1 MRSTTEK
8 LSLGLLLGGLAAVIL
23 FAALAMPS
31 SGVQA
36 QGVRSSTPVP
46 LAARVPTVVNNLPPL
61 EGKIAPPQFPN
72 LDSVL
77 NNLLTQESGLS
88 GISNALRVEPSALG
102 ESVIGVT
109 FYMDESSEDELVQ
122 HLAESDVEPSAT
134 GEGFVS
140 AFVPADLLESA
151 SQVLGVWYVR
161 AHRDPVVLQG
171 ANVGRGVS
179 IHGASAWNT
188 AGFRGQGV
196 KVGIIDTGFA
206 SFSQHMGTELPST
219 VKAMCYTG
227 HGGHSNN
234 LSDCEESHQF
244 YKQHGTI
251 VAEVVFDYAPE
262 AEYYIGR
269 IDAWDS
275 LRSVVEWMAGEG
287 VQVIVMSLSFE
298 WSGPGDGTSPFSN
311 SPVNTVNYA
320 ARQGILW
327 VNAAGNDSNSMWL
340 GDFQDSDQDGWHE
353 FQDGDECNSVYMA
366 DGLPVWGNLR
376 WEGTWGEEPDA
387 DLDIYIYQIDGWR
400 GEPLGSPLAFSE
412 GDPRSIPVPFESTGV
427 TAPERSY
434 YCFAIRKASG
444 GEVGW
449 LQFTSATRHFI
460 ERFTENGSVI
470 SPAEHP
476 SSSLLAVG
484 ATSVDDTNTLWDLSS
499 RGPTTDGRVKPDLV
513 GVHGTYSVLYG
524 GNAEGTSVSGPQVGG
539 LAALVQQAYPDY
551 SSSQVAR
558 YLKSHAASRGV
569 VPNNDW
575 GYGLAMLPN
584 PDTVPTPEPTPTST
598 PTPEPSAT
606 NTPTQTPTPEATP
619 SATPEPTATPT
630 PEPTPTP
637 VPTPE
642 PEENCFE
649 YLADVADESDGE
661 YEVADSWVD
670 GCESLR
676 PAESA
681 GTRYSRYYMLK
692 IDTESDVT
700 ISLTSDKDGYLYLL
714 DGFGKDGDALHS
726 NDDRSDSPLN
736 TNPLLDLESLPAG
749 SYTIDATTY
758 APGTT
763 GDFTLLVTGE
773 EVEVAPTPTPTPEPT
788 PEPTPGPSPE
798 PTPTP
803 TPTPDPGPPDVDIPD
818 SVEVKTS
825 AGPYHACVVSKILFV
840 VCQGLDS
847 HGQVSG
853 HPVSPA
859 FVDVAVG
866 ERHSCALSY
875 DGLVRCWGSN
885 EHGQSDAPSVFGYTR
900 LMAGLNYTCAYHEE
914 GRLDCWGKFGP

>member
-1 MRSTTEK
+1 MRHSLNSTNSW
-8 LSLGLLLGGLAAVIL
+8 LLRLLLVVASVCMVLFVALGLPGAG
-23 FAALAMPS
+23 S
-31 SGVQA
+31 QA
-36 QGVRSSTPVP
+36 QGDVVMTPEASETRIP
-46 LAARVPTVVNNLPPL
+46 LVVNNLPPL
-61 EGKIAPPQFPN
+61 GDKIAPPQFPD

-77 NNLLTQESGLS
+77 NNLLTQESDLS
-88 GISNALRVEPSALG
+88 GISNALGIEPSALG
-102 ESVIGVT
+102 ESVVGVT
-109 FYMDESSEDELVQ
+109 FYMYESSEAELVQ
-122 HLAESDVEPSAT
+122 HLAESDVESSAT

-140 AFVPADLLESA
+140 AFVSTDLLESA
-151 SQVLGVWYVR
+151 SQLPGVWYVR
-161 AHRDPVVLQG
+161 AHREPVVLQG

-179 IHGASAWNT
+179 IHGASAWND
-188 AGFRGQGV
+188 AGFRGREV
-196 KVGIIDTGFA
+196 KVGIIDLGFA
-206 SFSQHMGTELPST
+206 QFSDFMGAELPSE
-219 VKAMCYTG
+219 VHAMCNTAYNQ
-227 HGGHSNN
+227 HSNHVT
-234 LSDCEESHQF
+234 DCEESYIF
-244 YKQHGTI
+244 SKNHGTI
-251 VAEVVFDYAPE
+251 VTEVVFDYAPD
-262 AEYYIGR
+262 AEYYIGK
-269 IDAWDS
+269 ISGWDS

-287 VQVIVMSLSFE
+287 VQVIVVSLGFE
-298 WSGPGDGTSPFSN
+298 WSGPGNGTSPFAN

-327 VNAAGNDSNSMWL
+327 INAAGNDAESVWL
-340 GDFQDSDQDGWHE
+340 GDFQDTDQDGWHE
-353 FQDGDECNSVYMA
+353 FQDGDECNSVFMPA
-366 DGLPVWGNLR
+366 GVPVWGDLR
-376 WEGTWGEEPDA
+376 WEGTWGEEPSA
-387 DLDIYIYQIDGWR
+387 DLDIYIYKIDDWR
-400 GEPLGSPLAFSE
+400 AGPSGAPLAFSE
-412 GDPRSIPVPFESTGV
+412 GDPRSIPVPFESTV
-427 TAPERSY
+427 VIAPERSY

-444 GEVGW
+444 GDVGW
-449 LQFTSATRHFI
+449 LQFASTTRHFI
-460 ERFTENGSVI
+460 ERFTVNGTI
-470 SPAEHP
+470 TSPAEHP
-476 SSSLLAVG
+476 NASLLSVG
-484 ATSVDDTNTLWDLSS
+484 AAPADDTNTLWVISS
-499 RGPTTDGRVKPDLV
+499 RGPTTDGRIKPDLV
-513 GVHGTYSVLYG
+513 GVHGTSSVVYG
-524 GNAEGTSVSGPQVGG
+524 GNVEGTSFAAPQVGG
-539 LAALVQQAYPDY
+539 LAALVQQAYPGY

-558 YLKSHAASRGV
+558 YLKTHASSRGL

-575 GYGLAMLPN
+575 GFGLARLPN
-584 PDTVPTPEPTPTST
+584 PDTVPTPEPTPTS
-598 PTPEPSAT
+598 T

-661 YEVADSWVD
+661 YEVADSWAD

-692 IDTESDVT
+692 LDTESDVT
-700 ISLTSDKDGYLYLL
+700 ISLTSDKDGFLYLL

-726 NDDRSDSPLN
+726 NDDRSNSPLN
-736 TNPLLDLESLPAG
+736 TNPLLDLESLSAG

-763 GDFTLLVTGE
+763 GDFTLMVTVE
-773 EVEVAPTPTPTPEPT
+773 EVEVAPTPTPT

-803 TPTPDPGPPDVDIPD
+803 TPDPSPPDVDIPD

-825 AGPYHACVVSKILFV
+825 AGPYHACVVGENLFV
-840 VCQGLDS
+840 VCQGFDS

-859 FVDVAVG
+859 FVDVAAG

-885 EHGQSDAPSVFGYTR
+885 EHGQSDAPSVFGYTH

-914 GRLDCWGKFGP
+914 GRLDCWGTFGP